1 MMPNKKAC
9 RFFFG
14 PSRKCN
20 KGESCEYSHD
30 PASQHSFSSGGP
42 RGDFNAN
49 RLGGQGFHSK
59 DYHPNNYSNNN
70 QGGGGKRWTPRPDF
84 KRNQNQIIK
93 TNRKILE
100 EEWEEIINNI
110 SGKSYQNPKGPRSFC
125 KFFRQGTCG

>member
-70 QGGGGKRWTPRPDF
+70 QRRRRQPLDTLARFSKETKTKLSRQTAQSWR
-84 KRNQNQIIK
+84 RNG
-93 TNRKILE
+93 RK
-100 EEWEEIINNI
+100 
-110 SGKSYQNPKGPRSFC
+110 
-125 KFFRQGTCG
+125 

>member
-1 MMPNKKAC
+1 MPNKKAC

-84 KRNQNQIIK
+84 QKKPKPNYQDKPHN
-93 TNRKILE
+93 LGGGMGG
-100 EEWEEIINNI
+100 NN
-110 SGKSYQNPKGPRSFC
+110 K
-125 KFFRQGTCG
+125 